1 MPTALV
7 VTGLGHMLALEWF
20 FTGMNISD
28 ESWGAGWTA
37 GSTAVAAV
45 AGIVLALEWL
55 FMDVNTF
62 DESWGTGGSAES

>member
-1 MPTALV
+1 
-7 VTGLGHMLALEWF
+7 MLALELVV
-20 FTGMNISD
+20 MDVYISD
-28 ESWGAGWTA
+28 ESWGTRWTA

-62 DESWGTGGSAES
+62 DESWGTGRSAES